1 MSKPSLVI
9 LATDG
14 QSTNMLYHALKDDY
28 QVKVILEERISRV
41 ELVKKRLKKFS
52 VPVVMGQLLFQ
63 IGYLPW
69 LRRKSGQRLTEIEQQ
84 NNLINQAVP
93 QNVTTWV
100 NSANSEQCRLL
111 LRSIN
116 PAVVVLC
123 GTRILDTET
132 LNCLRVPFVNIHAGI
147 TPLYRGVHGGY
158 WALANNDPE
167 NCGVTVHFVD
177 SGIDTGNILAQ
188 GVIKPT
194 SQDNFTTYPI
204 LQLAVGIELLKDC
217 LPAILN
223 GTAVATK
230 PQGKGKLWYHPT
242 LSEYLRVK
250 REQCVG

>member
-1 MSKPSLVI
+1 MSKPTLVI

-14 QSTNMLYHALKDDY
+14 QSTNMLYHALKDNYD
-28 QVKVILEERISRV
+28 VKVVLEERISRV

-52 VPVVMGQLLFQ
+52 VPMVMGQLLFQ

-69 LRRKSGQRLTEIEQQ
+69 LRRKSGQRLAEIEEQ
-84 NNLINQAVP
+84 NNLINLAIP

-111 LRSIN
+111 LQSIN

-123 GTRILDTET
+123 GTRILNAAT

-204 LQLAVGIELLKDC
+204 LQLAKGITLICEC
-217 LPAILN
+217 LPSVIN

-242 LSEYLRVK
+242 LAQYLRIK
-250 REQCVG
+250 REKGVG

>member
-1 MSKPSLVI
+1 MSKHSVVI

-14 QSTNMLYHALKDDY
+14 QSTNMLYHALKENFD
-28 QVKVILEERISRV
+28 VKIVIEERISRV

-69 LRRKSGQRLTEIEQQ
+69 LRRKSAQRLAEIEQQ
-84 NNLINQAVP
+84 NNLINQAIP

-100 NSANSEQCRLL
+100 NSANSQQCRLL
-111 LRSIN
+111 LQSIN

-123 GTRILDTET
+123 GTRILTAET
-132 LNCLRVPFVNIHAGI
+132 LNCLHVPFVNIHAGI
-147 TPLYRGVHGGY
+147 TPHYRGVHGGY
-158 WALANNDPE
+158 WALANNDAE

-177 SGIDTGNILAQ
+177 SGIDTGNILYQ
-188 GVIKPT
+188 GIIEPT
-194 SQDNFTTYPI
+194 AQDNFTTYPI
-204 LQLAVGIELLKDC
+204 LQLALGISLLKNC

-242 LSEYLRVK
+242 LSQYLIMK
-250 REQCVG
+250 REQGVR